1 MSILV
6 DQNSRI
12 IIQGINGR
20 AGSFF
25 AKRMQAYGNNIV
37 GGVAPA
43 HGGDWTLEG
52 KVPLFDTVQECIQS
66 TDADTTV
73 IFVPAHSAADAC
85 FEAIDAGISNIIC
98 ISSKVP
104 MKDISIIKSSIKD
117 RDAIFIGPS
126 ATGVFSPGKALAGI
140 FPVNK
145 AIEGNLGVI
154 SRVGALSYDV
164 LQLLYENNIG
174 VSTAVGL
181 GDNCMTGA
189 SFVDILDLFEIDAHT
204 DRILILGQPGNI
216 QEELAASHILESITK
231 PVYAYIVGK
240 SIDPENIIGHTDM
253 SMFDAQHRSLNKI
266 QSLANSGVQIANRIE
281 ELPLLLKNKAG

>member
-1 MSILV
+1 MSILI
-6 DQNSRI
+6 DQKSRI

-37 GGVAPA
+37 GGVSPA

-52 KVPLFDTVQECIQS
+52 KVPLFDTVQECVQS

-85 FEAIDAGISNIIC
+85 FEAMYAGIRNIIC
-98 ISSKVP
+98 VSSNVP

-117 RDAIFIGPS
+117 YNAILIGPS

-145 AIEGNLGVI
+145 SIEGNLGVI
-154 SRVGALSYDV
+154 SRVGPLSYDV
-164 LQLLYENNIG
+164 LHLLYEKNIG

-181 GDNCMTGA
+181 GENCMTGA
-189 SFVDILDLFEIDAHT
+189 SFVDILDLFETDAHT
-204 DRILILGQPGNI
+204 DRILILGQPGGI
-216 QEELAASHILESITK
+216 QEELAAAHILESITK
-231 PVYAYIVGK
+231 PVYAYIVGE
-240 SIDPENIIGHTDM
+240 SIDPESILGHTDM
-253 SMFDAQHRSLNKI
+253 SMFDSQHLSVNKTRV
-266 QSLANSGVQIANRIE
+266 LANAGVQMAHTIE
-281 ELPLLLKNKAG
+281 EIPLLLNNKAG

>member
-1 MSILV
+1 MSILI

-25 AKRMQAYGNNIV
+25 AKHIQAYGNNIV
-37 GGVAPA
+37 GGIAPA
-43 HGGDWTLEG
+43 YGGGWALDG

-85 FEAIDAGISNIIC
+85 FEALHAGIKNIIC

-104 MKDISIIKSSIKD
+104 LKDISLIKSCIKD
-117 RDAIFIGPS
+117 SDAIFIGPS

-140 FPVNK
+140 FPAIQ
-145 AIEGNLGVI
+145 AIEGDLGVI
-154 SRVGALSYDV
+154 SRVGSLSFDV
-164 LQLLYENNIG
+164 LDLLYESNIG

-189 SFVDILDLFEIDAHT
+189 SFVDILDLFETDAHT
-204 DRILILGQPGNI
+204 DKILILGQPGDI
-216 QEELAASHILESITK
+216 QEELAATHILESITK
-231 PVYAYIVGK
+231 PVFAYIVGE
-240 SIDPENIIGHTDM
+240 SINPERIIGLTDL
-253 SMFDAQHRSLNKI
+253 SMFDTQHRSIDKI
-266 QSLANSGVQIANRIE
+266 QALANSGVQIAHRIE
-281 ELPLLLKNKAG
+281 ELPQILKNKAG